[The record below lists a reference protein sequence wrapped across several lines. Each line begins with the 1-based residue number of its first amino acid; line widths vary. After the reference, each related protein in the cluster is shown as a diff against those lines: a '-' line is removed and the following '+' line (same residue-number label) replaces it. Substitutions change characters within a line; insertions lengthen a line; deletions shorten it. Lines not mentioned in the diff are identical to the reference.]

1 LRTLMEVIMYR
12 RPLGVGAAF
21 VLLLMTTTG
30 AAAQAPGRGGT
41 STQVP
46 AGHVSSPQD
55 ALSTASIT
63 VNVTGPDHR
72 PLKQQAFVTLY
83 KMGSGVPI
91 GTLMTERSSEAVFSN
106 MPGYGWYTVG
116 VSAAGY
122 TAERK
127 DVAFD
132 STYTRVQVDI
142 TMHPL
147 SGADATSTP
156 APTLPPKVQKHVQ
169 KGLEAMQAGKLPEAQ
184 KELIAAYNAA
194 PKNADV
200 CYLLG
205 VAYLKS
211 KDFPHAQS
219 YLEMAPSL
227 DPKNVPALVALG
239 QLHHQQKDYEAAI
252 APLEKA
258 VSLDPKEW
266 LARWMLSD
274 IYLRGGEYEK
284 ARQDAEEAVELGKGA
299 ANKAE
304 LIEGQALAQLGR
316 RDDAI
321 KELQAFLHDMPGD
334 PAAPTVQGL
343 IAKLQSSTPDSPRVP
358 AASEQVGLPSPSL
371 APDVDV
377 SSFLVPD
384 WQPPSVDVERPAI
397 AEGLACPADH
407 VIEEAGKRVAEL
419 VDSVNRIAATEDI
432 LYEDL
437 SSLGRPISTYKRRY
451 DYEIMISESSP
462 GMMMI
467 NEDRSGD
474 TGPQKYP
481 QHMAPFALAELAM
494 IFHPQM
500 RNDFQMNCEGL
511 GKWQSQATWL
521 VYFRQR
527 ADRPQRIR
535 SYEGL
540 DGSYSSG
547 LKGRAWISADTFQI
561 ARLEAELMT
570 PIPQIGL
577 GSERDVIEYGLVP
590 FQKQKAELWL
600 PMNAEI
606 FFYYRHHPYHR
617 RHTFSNYMLFS
628 VSASQKIGQ
637 LPKPTEEK

>member
-1 LRTLMEVIMYR
+1 MYR
-12 RPLGVGAAF
+12 TPLHIAAAF
-21 VLLLMTTTG
+21 ILLLMAATG
-30 AAAQAPGRGGT
+30 TAAQVSGRGGVPPQAPGHVGT
-41 STQVP
+41 
-46 AGHVSSPQD
+46 PQD
-55 ALSTASIT
+55 ELSAATVT
-63 VNVTGPDHR
+63 VNVFGPDHR

-83 KMGSGVPI
+83 KVGSGVPL
-91 GTLMTERSSEAVFSN
+91 GTLLTERSSEAVFSSL
-106 MPGYGWYTVG
+106 PGFGLYTAS
-116 VSAAGY
+116 VSSAGY
-122 TAERK
+122 ETERK
-127 DVAFD
+127 DFSYD
-132 STYTRVQVDI
+132 SAYTRVQVDI
-142 TMHPL
+142 TLRPL
-147 SGADATSTP
+147 AGADATATL

-169 KGLEAMQAGKLPEAQ
+169 KGLEAMQAGKLAAAQ
-184 KELIAAYNAA
+184 KELLAAYNAA
-194 PKNADV
+194 PKSADV

-205 VAYLKS
+205 VVFLKS
-211 KDFPHAQS
+211 KDFQHAQT
-219 YLEMAPSL
+219 YLEMGTSI
-227 DPKNVPALVALG
+227 DPKNVQALVALG
-239 QLHHQQKDYEAAI
+239 QLRHQQKDYEAAI

-266 LARWMLSD
+266 LARWMLAD

-284 ARQDAEEAVELGKGA
+284 ARQDAEEAVEFGKGA

-316 RDDAI
+316 REEAI
-321 KELQAFLHDMPGD
+321 KELQAFLHDVPGD
-334 PAAPTVQGL
+334 PAAPTVRAL
-343 IAKLQSSTPDSPRVP
+343 IANLQSSTPESPRKP
-358 AASEQVGLPSPSL
+358 AASDRVELSGSTL
-371 APDVDV
+371 APDADI

-437 SSLGRPISTYKRRY
+437 NSTGRPISTYKRRF
-451 DYEIMISESSP
+451 DYEILISETSP
-462 GMMMI
+462 GMLSI
-467 NEDRSGD
+467 EENRNGD
-474 TGPQKYP
+474 FGPQTYP

-494 IFHPQM
+494 IFHPQV
-500 RNDFQMNCEGL
+500 RDDFHMKCEGL
-511 GKWQSQATWL
+511 GKWQGQATWL

-535 SYEGL
+535 SYEGQN
-540 DGSYSSG
+540 GSYSSG

-561 ARLEAELMT
+561 TRLEAELMA
-570 PIPQIGL
+570 PIPQVGL

-617 RHTFSNYMLFS
+617 RHMFSNYMLFS
-628 VSASQKIGQ
+628 VSATQKIGEP
-637 LPKPTEEK
+637 PKTPEEK